1 MALRAWMDGDIR
13 LAVRLLQWA
22 NPEKENKGKFV
33 EKNII
38 EYNAA

>member
-22 NPEKENKGKFV
+22 NPQKNNKSKSNN
-33 EKNII
+33 ENII
-38 EYNAA
+38 EYDAA

>member
-22 NPEKENKGKFV
+22 NPEKENKVKIV